1 MEILGLLF
9 LLIVIVLLWP
19 TGSSIFRR
27 KKMSKEDEEFMA
39 ALRNHKHSGV
49 QTPFSK
55 TGIYVTTPD
64 PDHAPVRRK
73 STRFPNEEDFV
84 RNDSLTHSIATD
96 GIYDRIASG
105 RVDHCYGSSGSSDHS
120 SGGSGGGG
128 GKGSDD

>member
-55 TGIYVTTPD
+55 TGVYLTTPD
-64 PDHAPVRRK
+64 PDHAPTRRK
-73 STRFPNEEDFV
+73 STRSPGEDDLV
-84 RNDSLTHSIATD
+84 CNDSLTHGIAT
-96 GIYDRIASG
+96 GSLLG
-105 RVDHCYGSSGSSDHS
+105 GHHGSRVDHCHGSGSSDDHS
-120 SGGSGGGG
+120 GGGSGGGSS
-128 GKGSDD
+128 KGSDD